1 MSSGSISQAP
11 YSATLSSESEDQ
23 PRIHPFETF
32 RPSMDYNTFNSEVLR
47 PYLRDARV
55 RRSDRASSQLRLTF
69 APNRSSIEE
78 LLSFLEET
86 DYNRTLHDT
95 SSSVMDSQPP
105 NILPLDG
112 FISGNRPDCFV
123 WEGGFFE
130 KGASVILGDSGR
142 MGVVKGICGIGR
154 NFTMRGIEEYGRSPE
169 EVPICRMVIS
179 ACPTSAALSLA
190 HRLASLFFS
199 PFLGSMADFLGA
211 GGMEDVIE
219 KGDISAS
226 SLSTIT
232 SSSEIR
238 AGGDEEYS
246 EVEDN

>member
-1 MSSGSISQAP
+1 
-11 YSATLSSESEDQ
+11 
-23 PRIHPFETF
+23 
-32 RPSMDYNTFNSEVLR
+32 
-47 PYLRDARV
+47 
-55 RRSDRASSQLRLTF
+55 
-69 APNRSSIEE
+69 
-78 LLSFLEET
+78 
-86 DYNRTLHDT
+86 
-95 SSSVMDSQPP
+95 
-105 NILPLDG
+105 
-112 FISGNRPDCFV
+112 
-123 WEGGFFE
+123 
-130 KGASVILGDSGR
+130 
-142 MGVVKGICGIGR
+142 MGVVKGICRIGR
-154 NFTMRGIEEYGRSPE
+154 NFTMRGIEEYGCSPE

-190 HRLASLFFS
+190 HRLALLFFS